1 MRSCQKLLAGR
12 GTGALKVLNTYQFF
26 FTFTVRRK
34 HATINAKKNVY
45 EINSNVH
52 TSHESKTLPLR
63 KNHIFIRI
71 HELFADRDCEIA
83 RLTKGGL
90 RAYPKIR
97 TICVLFD
104 GDGSVTEY
112 YIRSGGA
119 ATRPRLEKC
128 PIVLI
133 SIFNK
138 FTITRRQTSSR
149 LREEDLLLR
158 SSHW

>member
-1 MRSCQKLLAGR
+1 MAGR
-12 GTGALKVLNTYQFF
+12 GTGALKVPNTYRFF
-26 FTFTVRRK
+26 SRLQLGN
-34 HATINAKKNVY
+34 ATTNAKKMY
-45 EINSNVH
+45 M
-52 TSHESKTLPLR
+52 ESIRTYFTRIEKVPLR
-63 KNHIFIRI
+63 KDHIFIRI

-119 ATRPRLEKC
+119 VTRPRLEKC